1 MVHALDEIHR
11 MLIPHGILIDIRP
24 VLDRWQVEVVSARER
39 RETGRVMDFE
49 IGLADDLAANRSMA
63 EAEANRWFTRER
75 EDFFSY
81 DYSWDSPK
89 DMEDWLE
96 EEWNDYIGLHQD
108 ARGAT
113 RSAWALADGDARV
126 QLSVKMLITRW
137 RKV

>member
-96 EEWNDYIGLHQD
+96 EEWNDYIGLHED
-108 ARGAT
+108 ARGTT

-126 QLSVKMLITRW
+126 QLSVKMLITGLQ
-137 RKV
+137 K